1 MLMSWQTLAANPPP
15 DPADALYSRV
25 MDLYGQR
32 RFAEALPLA
41 QEVVAIDEKALG
53 PNHLDFAKDLNLLG
67 LLYHELRHYAEA
79 EASYE
84 RSLAIR
90 EQQLWPDHP
99 DVAQSL
105 SNLGLLYI
113 AEGRYVD
120 AERLLKRALAIRV
133 KAFKSD
139 HPDIGLSLRN
149 VGNVYAKEGRCSD
162 ARQLYKTSL
171 QIFESIRS
179 RSSLYSTRA
188 RRAGRVLLQTAQI
201 CRSRASAKKVAGNPG
216 EDART

>member
-1 MLMSWQTLAANPPP
+1 MLFRS
-15 DPADALYSRV
+15 
-25 MDLYGQR
+25 
-32 RFAEALPLA
+32 
-41 QEVVAIDEKALG
+41 
-53 PNHLDFAKDLNLLG
+53 
-67 LLYHELRHYAEA
+67 LRHYAEA

-113 AEGRYVD
+113 AEGRYVG

-162 ARQLYKTSL
+162 ARQLYKNVVAN
-171 QIFESIRS
+171 IRKGIRS
-179 RSSLYSTRA
+179 RPSLYSTCA

-201 CRSRASAKKVAGNPG
+201 CRSRASAKKNRWQSGRKRADLIIPMS
-216 EDART
+216 RSR